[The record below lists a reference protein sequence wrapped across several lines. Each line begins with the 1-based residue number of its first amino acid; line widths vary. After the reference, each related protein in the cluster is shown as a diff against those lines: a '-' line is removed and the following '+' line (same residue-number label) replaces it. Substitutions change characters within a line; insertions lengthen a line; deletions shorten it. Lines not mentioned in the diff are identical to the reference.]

1 MGTDRRTFLLMP
13 LALAACGF
21 TPAYQKG
28 GPAEALLGQVR
39 AADPDTKEAFAF
51 VQRIEERLGRPERH
65 LYDLDYAITTKTDG
79 VGVTADNRT
88 TRYNISGVVTFRI
101 SDTLSGAVLASGR
114 AQSFTAFNATGS
126 TVAMLAAEEDA
137 QSRLMSI
144 LADQVVA
151 RLIAEMAALQRRNS
165 ARASGPS
172 AG

>member
-1 MGTDRRTFLLMP
+1 MALDRRTLLILP

-21 TPAYQKG
+21 TPAYKKG

-51 VQRIEERLGRPERH
+51 VQRIEERLGRPERP
-65 LYDLDYAITTKTDG
+65 LYDLDYAITTETGG

-88 TRYNISGVVTFRI
+88 TRYNITGVVTFRI
-101 SDTLSGAVLASGR
+101 SDTLSGTVLASGR

-137 QSRLMSI
+137 EGRLMHI

-151 RLIAEMAALQRRNS
+151 RLIAEMAALQRRNG
-165 ARASGPS
+165 APAATPP